1 MIYSYSQI
9 FVEGILKGWNL
20 TGHTVLSSTFHA
32 NWVEGGGNT
41 DCPTDYTSWLYP
53 NGEQWFFTSEIVM
66 ECQTERK
73 SKYG

>member
-1 MIYSYSQI
+1 M
-9 FVEGILKGWNL
+9 
-20 TGHTVLSSTFHA
+20 LSSTFHA

-66 ECQTERK
+66 ECQGMVEN
-73 SKYG
+73 SKF